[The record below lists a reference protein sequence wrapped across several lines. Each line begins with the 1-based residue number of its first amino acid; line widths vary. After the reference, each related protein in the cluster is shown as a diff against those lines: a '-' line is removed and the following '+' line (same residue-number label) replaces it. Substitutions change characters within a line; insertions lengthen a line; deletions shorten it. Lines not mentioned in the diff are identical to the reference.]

1 MTSNLQSATDRHFML
16 LALEE
21 AKRAASLDEIPVG
34 AILVHD
40 GQILASAHNRRELDQ
55 NPISHAEIL
64 ALQEGARK
72 LGRWRLG
79 DCTLYVTL
87 EPCPMC
93 AGAIFMARLGR
104 LVYGVADYKTGAVE
118 SLFNIPTHPSLNH
131 QVEIT
136 AGIEEEACRKIL
148 QDFFQKK
155 R

>member
-21 AKRAASLDEIPVG
+21 AKKAASLDEIPVG